1 MGVWLFLLLFLHL
14 FWRCGWWPVF
24 QSVHPV
30 GHWKKRKSN
39 KAHTHTAI
47 GNAARS
53 KVKKAKEINKCRGWR
68 REKKFEGSFS
78 LDCRRRHCKAMR
90 TSKKK
95 KKKKV
100 LWPRRQVCLTGLLAP
115 FRNISAFSSKNSYE
129 FSRHSTTTTA
139 SSRHS
144 SFFFFLIFVFYAGA
158 RAGGLG
164 GPRGGTC
171 YSVLFTFSRPK
182 ESSRRRRRRRKGEK
196 NVEREKKTRHKMVL
210 SLHETVK

>member
-1 MGVWLFLLLFLHL
+1 M
-14 FWRCGWWPVF
+14 
-24 QSVHPV
+24 
-30 GHWKKRKSN
+30 
-39 KAHTHTAI
+39 
-47 GNAARS
+47 
-53 KVKKAKEINKCRGWR
+53 
-68 REKKFEGSFS
+68 
-78 LDCRRRHCKAMR
+78 
-90 TSKKK
+90 
-95 KKKKV
+95 
-100 LWPRRQVCLTGLLAP
+100 TGLLAP